1 MLTLKID
8 VRAKC
13 ERHPGYD
20 PAKEGRGG
28 IRAGCQRC
36 EALLELY
43 LSSYDALRVLELDS
57 AHLLTGQP
65 TLERSG
71 RYISRKPGVAGS
83 AHFRYR
89 NGGDERPEAA

>member
-20 PAKEGRGG
+20 PAKEGQGG
-28 IRAGCQRC
+28 IRAGCRRC
-36 EALLELY
+36 EALLEVY
-43 LSSYDALRVLELDS
+43 LSTYDALRNVETE
-57 AHLLTGQP
+57 AAQLLTGQIA
-65 TLERSG
+65 LERSG
-71 RYISRKPGVAGS
+71 RYVSSTRGIVGS

-89 NGGDERPEAA
+89 NGADDKPEAA